1 MSPVPDRLD
10 LSELAASLI
19 GEVRAGVL
27 AAEDLGAGHMQV
39 VDATVRVGQRG
50 EAEAAD
56 SEPAAPAVEPERGP
70 GPVITPPA
78 LSPVVLQEEGE
89 RTGWEIE
96 LRLGR
101 GRPVVTTE
109 AQPGVTTGDLPTAV
123 SLWVDRPLS
132 VLKGVDA
139 VRTSRLAKE
148 GVRTIADLL
157 ALDEV
162 AIAGIVAR
170 QRSQLFLD
178 FWVKAALLRS
188 PAPRLAASAADTRRL
203 ATLTG
208 LAPGT
213 LRQLLGPEVC
223 SASAATQLF
232 DLLSHWGMA
241 LTRTALASV
250 RVADLRAATRVEAQ
264 A

>member
-1 MSPVPDRLD
+1 MSPVSDRLD

-27 AAEDLGAGHMQV
+27 AAEDLGAGRLQV

-50 EAEAAD
+50 EAQDAD
-56 SEPAAPAVEPERGP
+56 APSAAPAAEPERGP
-70 GPVITPPA
+70 GPVITRPA

-89 RTGWEIE
+89 RAGWEIE

-101 GRPVVTTE
+101 GRSVVTTE
-109 AQPGVTTGDLPTAV
+109 TQPGVRTGDLPTAV
-123 SLWVDRPLS
+123 SLWQDRSLS
-132 VLKGVDA
+132 VLKGIDS
-139 VRTSRLAKE
+139 VRAQRLATE

-170 QRSQLFLD
+170 QRSQLFLE
-178 FWVKAALLRS
+178 FWVEAALLRS

-203 ATLTG
+203 ATLAG
-208 LAPGT
+208 LDPGA
-213 LRQLLGPEVC
+213 LRQLFGREVC

-241 LTRTALASV
+241 LTRTALASA
-250 RVADLRAATRVEAQ
+250 RVADLRAATRVEAR

>member
-1 MSPVPDRLD
+1 MNPAPARLD

-27 AAEDLGAGHMQV
+27 AAEVLGAGHMQV
-39 VDATVRVGQRG
+39 VDATVRVGQRSEVEG
-50 EAEAAD
+50 AD
-56 SEPAAPAVEPERGP
+56 EQPAAEPERGP

-78 LSPVVLQEEGE
+78 ISPVVLQEEGE
-89 RTGWEIE
+89 RAGWEIE

-101 GRPVVTTE
+101 SGPIVATE
-109 AQPGVTTGDLPTAV
+109 AHRGVTTGDLPSAV
-123 SLWVDRPLS
+123 SLWVGRPLL
-132 VLKGVDA
+132 VLKGIDA
-139 VRTSRLAKE
+139 VRTSRLAAE

-188 PAPRLAASAADTRRL
+188 PAPRMAASAADARRL

-208 LAPGT
+208 LSPDA
-213 LRQLLGPEVC
+213 LRRLFGPEVC

-241 LTRTALASV
+241 LTRTALASA
-250 RVADLRAATRVEAQ
+250 RVADLRAATRVEAR